1 MGIAFDQFPAIF
13 NSIFGWLMNRKLF
26 LTALL
31 NLRKPPSL
39 QVVMF

>member
-1 MGIAFDQFPAIF
+1 MGITFDQIPWYFY
-13 NSIFGWLMNRKLF
+13 RKLF